1 MNYPS
6 DENAAI
12 LCRGLVK
19 FTQLSVPTA
28 VVIVNSYSHNCS
40 YTAKA
45 FGLRTS
51 TTFLGCPSCI
61 TVTKECYQIGLL
73 ESSLRDVST
82 LASLFLSE
90 DLFGYI
96 PGIAI
101 TTMQPRNSFGRCIR

>member
-19 FTQLSVPTA
+19 FTQVSVPTA

-61 TVTKECYQIGLL
+61 TVTKECYQIGFL
-73 ESSLRDVST
+73 ESSLRDFST
-82 LASLFLSE
+82 LAIVSFFRRPTFLA
-90 DLFGYI
+90 F
-96 PGIAI
+96 PP
-101 TTMQPRNSFGRCIR
+101 QPCNQGTLSGVDV